1 MFNNNPS
8 IMVKKLYQQ
17 NRFPVLQIRAYST
30 EQEARSCVLGD
41 IDIVQCLET
50 GLIFN
55 AAFSQDLMVYDEN
68 YNNAQATSEVFKE
81 HLNWVAEVI
90 DVNLG
95 VENLIEVGCGKG
107 FFLELMLKKG
117 FDITGFDSTYDGENP
132 KIVKRY
138 FEPGIIKKP
147 ANGLILR
154 HVLEH
159 IPDPVDF
166 LFQLKKS
173 NGDQGLIYIEVP
185 CFDWIMEKRTWF
197 DLFYEHVNYFR
208 LHDFKRMFGRVIDC
222 GHCFGGQY
230 LYVVADLATLQL
242 PKFDETCLINFP
254 ENFLMSLNPPQEKK
268 VREDGGKYEVAVW
281 GGASKGVIYS
291 LLRERI
297 GLPIDLI
304 IDVNPAKQGKY
315 IPVTGLK
322 VYSPDQ
328 AMMKLKDGATVYVMN
343 SNYISE
349 IKEMSNHRFN
359 YVGVDKWIIFP
370 MKLKIV

>member
-1 MFNNNPS
+1 MLNNNQPVK
-8 IMVKKLYQQ
+8 VKKLYQQ
-17 NRFPVLQIRAYST
+17 NGFPVLQNRVYSS
-30 EQEARSCVLGD
+30 EQEAKNCALGD
-41 IDIVQCLET
+41 IDIVQNLET
-50 GLIFN
+50 GLIYN
-55 AAFSQDLMVYDEN
+55 AAFRQDLMNYDES
-68 YNNAQATSEVFKE
+68 YNNEQGVSEVFKE
-81 HLNWVAEVI
+81 HLNWVAQVI
-90 DVNLG
+90 GINLG
-95 VENLIEVGCGKG
+95 GENLIEVGCGKG
-107 FFLELMLKKG
+107 FFLELLLKKG

-132 KIVKRY
+132 KIVKHY

-159 IPDPVDF
+159 ISNPVDF

-185 CFDWIMEKRTWF
+185 CFDWIMKNRTWF

-208 LHDFKRMFGRVIDC
+208 LDDFKRMFGRIIEC

-230 LYVVADLATLQL
+230 LYVIADLSTLKL
-242 PKFDETCLINFP
+242 PMFEEKCLINFP
-254 ENFLMSLNPPQEKK
+254 ENFLMSLNPPEEIQL
-268 VREDGGKYEVAVW
+268 REYGGKHEVAVW
-281 GGASKGVIYS
+281 GGSSKGVIYS

-297 GLPIDLI
+297 GLLIDLI

-328 AMMKLKDGATVYVMN
+328 AMMKLNDGATVYVMN
-343 SNYISE
+343 SNYLTE
-349 IKEMSNHRFN
+349 IKAMSNHRFN
-359 YVGVDKWIIFP
+359 YVGVDQ
-370 MKLKIV
+370 

>member
-1 MFNNNPS
+1 MSNNNLS

-17 NRFPVLQIRAYST
+17 NRFPVLQNRVYST
-30 EQEARSCVLGD
+30 EQEARNCVLGD
-41 IDIVQCLET
+41 IDIVQNLET

-55 AAFSQDLMVYDEN
+55 AAFNQDLMVYDEN
-68 YNNAQATSEVFKE
+68 YNNEQGVSEVFKE
-81 HLNWVAEVI
+81 HLNWVAQVI

-95 VENLIEVGCGKG
+95 RENLIEVGCGKG

-159 IPDPVDF
+159 IPDPMDF

-185 CFDWIMEKRTWF
+185 CFDWIMESRTWF

-208 LHDFKRMFGRVIDC
+208 LHDFKRMFGRIIEC
-222 GHCFGGQY
+222 GHCFGRQY
-230 LYVVADLATLQL
+230 LYVIADLSTLHL
-242 PKFDETCLINFP
+242 PKSDETCLINFP
-254 ENFLMSLNPPQEKK
+254 ENFLMSLNLPQEIQL
-268 VREDGGKYEVAVW
+268 REDGGRHEIAVW

-343 SNYISE
+343 SNYLTE

-359 YVGVDKWIIFP
+359 YVGVDK
-370 MKLKIV
+370 

>member
-1 MFNNNPS
+1 
-8 IMVKKLYQQ
+8 MVKKLYQQ
-17 NRFPVLQIRAYST
+17 NRFPVLQNRVYST
-30 EQEARSCVLGD
+30 EQEAKNCVLGD
-41 IDIVQCLET
+41 IDIVQNLET

-68 YNNAQATSEVFKE
+68 YNNEQGVSEVFKE
-81 HLNWVAEVI
+81 HLNWVAQVI
-90 DVNLG
+90 EFNLG
-95 VENLIEVGCGKG
+95 TENLIEVGCGKG

-147 ANGLILR
+147 AKGLILR

-173 NGDQGLIYIEVP
+173 NDDQGLIYIEVP
-185 CFDWIMEKRTWF
+185 CFDWIVENRTWF

-208 LHDFKRMFGRVIDC
+208 LDDFKRIFGRIIEC

-230 LYVVADLATLQL
+230 LYVIADLSTTHL

-254 ENFLMSLNPPQEKK
+254 KNFLMSLNPPQEKQL
-268 VREDGGKYEVAVW
+268 REDGGKHEFVVW

-328 AMMKLKDGATVYVMN
+328 AMMKLKDGASVYVMN
-343 SNYISE
+343 SNYITE

-359 YVGVDKWIIFP
+359 YVGVDK
-370 MKLKIV
+370 

>member
-1 MFNNNPS
+1 MSNNKLS

-17 NRFPVLQIRAYST
+17 KRFPVLQNRVYST
-30 EQEARSCVLGD
+30 EQEAKNCVLGD
-41 IDIVQCLET
+41 IDIVQNLNT

-55 AAFSQDLMVYDEN
+55 VAFSQDLMTYDEN
-68 YNNAQATSEVFKE
+68 YNNEQGVSEVFKE
-81 HLNWVAEVI
+81 HLNWVAQII
-90 DVNLG
+90 DGNLG
-95 VENLIEVGCGKG
+95 RENLIEVGCGKG

-132 KIVKRY
+132 KIAKCY

-166 LFQLKKS
+166 LFQLKHS
-173 NGDQGLIYIEVP
+173 NGNQGLIYIEVP
-185 CFDWIMEKRTWF
+185 CFDWIMENRTWF
-197 DLFYEHVNYFR
+197 DIFYEHVNYFR
-208 LHDFKRMFGRVIDC
+208 LCDFNRMFGRIIEC
-222 GHCFGGQY
+222 GHCFNGQY
-230 LYVVADLATLQL
+230 LYVIADLSTLHL
-242 PKFDETCLINFP
+242 PKYDETCLINFP
-254 ENFLMSLNPPQEKK
+254 SNFLMSLNPPQEIQ
-268 VREDGGKYEVAVW
+268 VREKKIGGGAVW

-291 LLRERI
+291 IVRERI
-297 GLPIDLI
+297 GLPVDLI

-315 IPVTGLK
+315 IPLTGLK

-328 AMMKLKDGATVYVMN
+328 AMMQLKDGATVYVMN
-343 SNYISE
+343 SNYLKE

-359 YVGVDKWIIFP
+359 YVVVDK
-370 MKLKIV
+370 